1 MALILAVSREVER
14 RSSID
19 GGRLL
24 WTSGDHRECCFLFNG
39 CRRNY
44 TLSINKQ
51 QTMARRRQ
59 SVCMTVGHRCF
70 KK

>member
-24 WTSGDHRECCFLFNG
+24 WTSGDHIENVVFCSTAAGETIL
-39 CRRNY
+39 Y
-44 TLSINKQ
+44 LSTNNKLWL
-51 QTMARRRQ
+51 AGGKA
-59 SVCMTVGHRCF
+59 SV
-70 KK
+70 